1 MRLRIG
7 HLSTLYHTSIVMMAR
22 PGLLSGFH
30 AEPVE
35 PVKIEWRLFGT
46 GPAIVR
52 AFEDGGLDLAYIGL
66 PPAVIGI
73 SRGVPLK
80 CVAGGHIEG
89 TVIASHAGAKGF
101 PEEEDPGAILSPMR
115 AIGVPGKG
123 SIHDIILMDIL
134 DRYGLQVDV
143 RNLPWADEVLEAFA
157 RGEVDA
163 VVGTPALAEAVRYF
177 RGGRI
182 IYPPH
187 LLWPDNPSY
196 GIVARE
202 DLIKKERG
210 LLRDFLIVH
219 ERASEL
225 LRTGREAVSADIA
238 KLMGMVDET
247 FVRET
252 LEISP
257 RYCAGL
263 SEGYVDCTMRLAR
276 RLRELGYIAMDV
288 SEDDVFDPSIIREVH
303 PGPDHYR

>member
-1 MRLRIG
+1 MILRAG

-22 PGLLSGFH
+22 PGLLAGFP
-30 AEPVE
+30 AEMQ
-35 PVKIEWRLFGT
+35 WRLFGT
-46 GPAIVR
+46 GPEIVR
-52 AFEDGGLDLAYIGL
+52 AFEAGGLDLAYIGL

-73 SRGVPLK
+73 SRDLSVR
-80 CVAGGHIEG
+80 CIAGGHVEG
-89 TVIASHAGAKGF
+89 TVIASHAGAAGF
-101 PEEEDPGAILSPMR
+101 PEEKDPGAILSPMR

-123 SIHDIILMDIL
+123 SIHDLILMDL
-134 DRYGLQVDV
+134 LNRHGLSVEV
-143 RNLPWADEVLEAFA
+143 RNLPWADEVLEAFT

-177 RGGRI
+177 MGGKI

-210 LLRDFLIVH
+210 LLMDFLVIH
-219 ERASEL
+219 ETASEA
-225 LRTGREAVSADIA
+225 LRSEREAVSADIA
-238 KLMGMVDET
+238 RLIGVVEER

-257 RYCAGL
+257 RYCAAL
-263 SEGYVDCTMRLAR
+263 SAGYVDCAMRLAG
-276 RLRELGYIAMDV
+276 RLKELGYIGREV
-288 SEDDVFDPSIIREVH
+288 REEEVFEASIIQEVH
-303 PGPDHYR
+303 PGPPHYR